1 MALAKQ
7 PKPKEAFWD
16 DLCFDAQQA
25 AEKSIKAVL
34 VHRKIDF
41 PKTHN
46 IRALLELVDPTGSQI
61 SKEIWQAINLTN
73 YAVETRYPGPAEPVT
88 RNEYREALALAEQG
102 REIGRKYCLAQAA
115 EIACLLA
122 SLEKERC
129 PENRRHHLARPDL
142 RDAVA

>member
-1 MALAKQ
+1 MPPKKNTFGTAQEWLKRAKGNLARAKQ

-34 VHRKIDF
+34 VHRQIDF

-46 IRALLELVDPTGSQI
+46 IRALLELLDPTGSEI
-61 SKEIWQAINLTN
+61 SKEIWQGIDLTN

-88 RNEYREALALAEQG
+88 RNEYRQALAVARKVVKWAENIILATQ
-102 REIGRKYCLAQAA
+102 RK
-115 EIACLLA
+115 
-122 SLEKERC
+122 
-129 PENRRHHLARPDL
+129 
-142 RDAVA
+142 

>member
-34 VHRKIDF
+34 VHRQIDF

-46 IRALLELVDPTGSQI
+46 IRALLELLDPTGSEI
-61 SKEIWQAINLTN
+61 PKEIWQAIDLTN

-88 RNEYREALALAEQG
+88 RHEHRQAVALAQKVVKWAGKIILPKQ
-102 REIGRKYCLAQAA
+102 
-115 EIACLLA
+115 
-122 SLEKERC
+122 
-129 PENRRHHLARPDL
+129 RR
-142 RDAVA
+142 

>member
-1 MALAKQ
+1 MPPKKDTFGTAQEWLKRAKGNLALAKQ

-34 VHRKIDF
+34 VHREIDF

-46 IRALLELVDPTGSQI
+46 IRYLLELLDPTGSQI
-61 SKEIWQAINLTN
+61 SKEIWQAIDLTN

-88 RNEYREALALAEQG
+88 RNEYRQALAVARKVVKWAENIILLKQRKKAG
-102 REIGRKYCLAQAA
+102 R
-115 EIACLLA
+115 
-122 SLEKERC
+122 
-129 PENRRHHLARPDL
+129 
-142 RDAVA
+142 

>member
-1 MALAKQ
+1 MPPKKSTFGTAEERLKRAKGNLALAKQ

-61 SKEIWQAINLTN
+61 SKEIWQAIDLTS

-88 RNEYREALALAEQG
+88 RNEYREAVT
-102 REIGRKYCLAQAA
+102 LAQQVVKWA
-115 EIACLLA
+115 ENIILP
-122 SLEKERC
+122 KQRK
-129 PENRRHHLARPDL
+129 
-142 RDAVA
+142 

>member
-1 MALAKQ
+1 MPPEKNIFGTAEEWLKRAKGNLARAKQ

-34 VHRKIDF
+34 VHRQIDF

-46 IRALLELVDPTGSQI
+46 IRALLELLDPTGSDI
-61 SKEIWQAINLTN
+61 PKEIWQAIDLTN

-88 RNEYREALALAEQG
+88 RNEYRQALTVAGKVVKWAENIILPKQ
-102 REIGRKYCLAQAA
+102 RK
-115 EIACLLA
+115 
-122 SLEKERC
+122 
-129 PENRRHHLARPDL
+129 
-142 RDAVA
+142 

>member
-1 MALAKQ
+1 MPSKKDAFGTAQEWLKRAKGNLARAKQ

-34 VHRKIDF
+34 VHRQIDF

-46 IRALLELVDPTGSQI
+46 IRALLELLDPTGGQI
-61 SKEIWQAINLTN
+61 SKEIWHAIDLTN

-88 RNEYREALALAEQG
+88 RSEYRKALVVAQKVVKWAENIILQT
-102 REIGRKYCLAQAA
+102 RRK
-115 EIACLLA
+115 
-122 SLEKERC
+122 
-129 PENRRHHLARPDL
+129 
-142 RDAVA
+142 

>member
-1 MALAKQ
+1 MPAKNSTLGTAQEWLRRAKGNLALAKQ

-61 SKEIWQAINLTN
+61 SKEIWQAIDLTN

-88 RNEYREALALAEQG
+88 RNEYRQAVALAQKVVNWAESIVLPK
-102 REIGRKYCLAQAA
+102 RRK
-115 EIACLLA
+115 
-122 SLEKERC
+122 
-129 PENRRHHLARPDL
+129 
-142 RDAVA
+142 

>member
-1 MALAKQ
+1 MPHERTASGSAQEWLKRAKGNLARAKQ

-34 VHRKIDF
+34 VHRQIDF

-46 IRALLELVDPTGSQI
+46 IRALLELLDPQG
-61 SKEIWQAINLTN
+61 KEISQDIWDAVELTN

-88 RNEYREALALAEQG
+88 RSEYRKALAIAQKVVEWSEG
-102 REIGRKYCLAQAA
+102 IVSPRRRK
-115 EIACLLA
+115 
-122 SLEKERC
+122 
-129 PENRRHHLARPDL
+129 
-142 RDAVA
+142 

>member
-1 MALAKQ
+1 MPSKKSTLGTAQEWLKRAKGNLALAKQ

-25 AEKSIKAVL
+25 AEKSIKGVL

-61 SKEIWQAINLTN
+61 SKEIWQAIDLTN
-73 YAVETRYPGPAEPVT
+73 YAIETRYPGPAEPVT
-88 RNEYREALALAEQG
+88 RSEYRQAVALAQKVVKWAENMSLPKRG
-102 REIGRKYCLAQAA
+102 NKH
-115 EIACLLA
+115 AC
-122 SLEKERC
+122 
-129 PENRRHHLARPDL
+129 
-142 RDAVA
+142 

>member
-1 MALAKQ
+1 MPPKKNTFGTAQEWLRRAKGNLARAKQ

-34 VHRKIDF
+34 VHRQIDF

-46 IRALLELVDPTGSQI
+46 IRALLELLDPTGSEI
-61 SKEIWQAINLTN
+61 SKEIWQAIDLTN

-88 RNEYREALALAEQG
+88 KIEYRQALTVAGKVVKWAENIISPKQ
-102 REIGRKYCLAQAA
+102 RK
-115 EIACLLA
+115 
-122 SLEKERC
+122 
-129 PENRRHHLARPDL
+129 
-142 RDAVA
+142 

>member
-1 MALAKQ
+1 MPSKKSTFGTAQEWLKRARGNLALAKQ
-7 PKPKEAFWD
+7 RKPKEAFWD

-46 IRALLELVDPTGSQI
+46 IRALLELVDPTGTQI
-61 SKEIWQAINLTN
+61 SKEIWQAIDLTN

-88 RNEYREALALAEQG
+88 RNEYQQAVALAQ
-102 REIGRKYCLAQAA
+102 KVVKWA
-115 EIACLLA
+115 EIIVLP
-122 SLEKERC
+122 K
-129 PENRRHHLARPDL
+129 RRK
-142 RDAVA
+142 

>member
-1 MALAKQ
+1 MPPKKSTLGTAQEWLQRAKGNLALAKQ

-46 IRALLELVDPTGSQI
+46 IRALLDAGRSNGQPDFKG
-61 SKEIWQAINLTN
+61 NLAGN
-73 YAVETRYPGPAEPVT
+73 
-88 RNEYREALALAEQG
+88 
-102 REIGRKYCLAQAA
+102 
-115 EIACLLA
+115 
-122 SLEKERC
+122 
-129 PENRRHHLARPDL
+129 
-142 RDAVA
+142 

>member
-1 MALAKQ
+1 MPPKKDAFGTAQQWLQRAKGNLALAKQ

-61 SKEIWQAINLTN
+61 SKEIWQAIDLTN

-88 RNEYREALALAEQG
+88 RSEHRQAVALAQKVVKWA
-102 REIGRKYCLAQAA
+102 KYCLA
-115 EIACLLA
+115 
-122 SLEKERC
+122 K
-129 PENRRHHLARPDL
+129 RRK
-142 RDAVA
+142 

>member
-1 MALAKQ
+1 MPSKKSTFGTAQEWLKRARGNLALAKQ
-7 PKPKEAFWD
+7 RKPKEAFWD

-46 IRALLELVDPTGSQI
+46 IRALLELVDPTGTQI
-61 SKEIWQAINLTN
+61 SKEIWQAIDLTN

-88 RNEYREALALAEQG
+88 RNEYRQAVALAQ
-102 REIGRKYCLAQAA
+102 KVVKWA
-115 EIACLLA
+115 EIIVLP
-122 SLEKERC
+122 K
-129 PENRRHHLARPDL
+129 RRK
-142 RDAVA
+142 